1 MMEKLEP
8 KKKRSPIESLKFQRK
23 SDYKKFRN
31 FIKKET
37 EELKGIVEPKDNK
50 LKKILKVGAGGLG
63 IFALGSLFR
72 GKRRG
77 KGDGEGNF
85 PFAIGRVN
93 PPLPKTPAI
102 PNPRKRN
109 PVKLKAP
116 KSSVTRS
123 GVEVYRKGKETK
135 KTQARK
141 QVKRKVR
148 GKKIFKKQLVTQA
161 IGESGKKRKTLVRT
175 QKRITSVTRGAD
187 YAGTRGTGFKYGPG
201 DARFESGSFDPSNTE
216 RQFRN
221 RGGRKINK
229 KFGSDASVNIPKSV
243 YDEVRRIEKQL
254 ARTRSASKIERLT
267 KRLQDIE
274 RNSGG
279 RISTKF
285 KSTRPGVFNFSKRN
299 PFKRFNVADNPMIS
313 KNTFKKGFMKNIF
326 KSKVTTDTLF
336 GKLNIPTKGKILSK
350 AGMFINHPIPR
361 GISFI
366 LTAHEAYQE
375 GKSII
380 NFKDNL
386 FTRLYDLGVAI
397 NNELIHPDDPSKMKL
412 FISESSNDK
421 IKKHD
426 IMRNAKIL
434 ELRRQQAQG
443 AGGNNVIVIPENQ
456 QNNEVKSS
464 IPIKKGGT
472 EVSFIPI
479 EPLNSVGSDIL
490 LHKLNQ

>member
-1 MMEKLEP
+1 MEKLEP

-31 FIKKET
+31 FIKKKT
-37 EELKGIVEPKDNK
+37 KELEGVTEPKDDK
-50 LKKILKVGAGGLG
+50 LKSILKVGVGGIGLLALGGL
-63 IFALGSLFR
+63 LR
-72 GKRRG
+72 GKGRG

-93 PPLPKTPAI
+93 PPTPRLPTI

-109 PVKLKAP
+109 PVKLKSP
-116 KSSVTRS
+116 KSPVTRR
-123 GVEVYRKGKETK
+123 GVEVYRRGKETK
-135 KTQARK
+135 KTQAR
-141 QVKRKVR
+141 QQIKRKVR
-148 GKKIFKKQLVTQA
+148 GKKIFKKQLVTQS
-161 IGESGKKRKTLVRT
+161 IGDVAKKPKTLVRT

-285 KSTRPGVFNFSKRN
+285 KSTRPGVFDFSKRN
-299 PFKRFNVADNPMIS
+299 PFKRFNVASNPMIS

-326 KSKVTTDTLF
+326 DSKVTKDTIL
-336 GKLNIPTKGKILSK
+336 KLPTKGKILSK
-350 AGMFINHPIPR
+350 AGMFINHPIPKT
-361 GISFI
+361 ISFI
-366 LTAHEAYQE
+366 LTAYEAYQE

-421 IKKHD
+421 IRKHD
-426 IMRNAKIL
+426 ILRNAKIL
-434 ELRRQQAQG
+434 ELRKQQAQG
-443 AGGNNVIVIPENQ
+443 AGGGNNVIVVPENQ
-456 QNNEVKSS
+456 QNNQVKTN
-464 IPIKKGGT
+464 IPIKKGET
-472 EVSFIPI
+472 EVSFIPF
-479 EPLNSVGSDIL
+479 EPLNSVGTDIL

>member
-1 MMEKLEP
+1 MENLEP

-37 EELKGIVEPKDNK
+37 KQLAGIVEPKEDK
-50 LKKILKVGAGGLG
+50 LKQVLKVGAGGLG

-72 GKRRG
+72 GKRGG
-77 KGDGEGNF
+77 KGDGEENF

-93 PPLPKTPAI
+93 PPLPKTPAV

-109 PVKLKAP
+109 PVKLKPP
-116 KSSVTRS
+116 KSPVTRR
-123 GVEVYRKGKETK
+123 GVEVYRRGEETK
-135 KTQARK
+135 KTQARQ

-148 GKKIFKKQLVTQA
+148 GKKVFKKQLVTQA
-161 IGESGKKRKTLVRT
+161 IGDSGKKRKPLVRT
-175 QKRITSVTRGAD
+175 QKRITEITRRPD
-187 YAGTRGTGFKYGPG
+187 FSGTRGTGFKYGQG

-229 KFGSDASVNIPKSV
+229 KFGFDPSANVPKSV
-243 YDEVRRIEKQL
+243 FDEIRRIEKRL
-254 ARTRSASKIERLT
+254 ARTRNPSTIERLT
-267 KRLQDIE
+267 KRLEDIR

-279 RISTKF
+279 RVSTQF
-285 KSTRPGVFNFSKRN
+285 KSTRPGVFDFSKPN

-326 KSKVTTDTLF
+326 DSKVTKDTIL
-336 GKLNIPTKGKILSK
+336 KLPTKGKILSK

-443 AGGNNVIVIPENQ
+443 AGGNNVIVVPENQ

-472 EVSFIPI
+472 EVSFVPI
-479 EPLNSVGSDIL
+479 EPLNSVGTDIL

>member
-1 MMEKLEP
+1 MENLEP

-37 EELKGIVEPKDNK
+37 KQLAGIVEPKEDK
-50 LKKILKVGAGGLG
+50 LKQVLKVGAGGLG

-72 GKRRG
+72 GKRGG
-77 KGDGEGNF
+77 KSDGEENF

-93 PPLPKTPAI
+93 PPLPKTPAV

-109 PVKLKAP
+109 PVKLKSP
-116 KSSVTRS
+116 KSSVTRR
-123 GVEVYRKGKETK
+123 GVEVYRRGEETK
-135 KTQARK
+135 KTQARQ

-161 IGESGKKRKTLVRT
+161 IGESGKKRKPLVRT
-175 QKRITSVTRGAD
+175 QKRITSVDRSGILRD
-187 YAGTRGTGFKYGPG
+187 GSGTRGTGFKYGQG
-201 DARFESGSFDPSNTE
+201 DARFESGSFDPGNTE

-229 KFGSDASVNIPKSV
+229 KFGFDPSANVPKSV
-243 YDEVRRIEKQL
+243 FDEIRRIEKRL
-254 ARTRSASKIERLT
+254 ARTRNPSTIERLT
-267 KRLQDIE
+267 KRLEDIR

-279 RISTKF
+279 RVSTKF
-285 KSTRPGVFNFSKRN
+285 KSTRPGVFDFSKPN

-326 KSKVTTDTLF
+326 DSKVTKDTIL
-336 GKLNIPTKGKILSK
+336 KLPTKGKILSK

-421 IKKHD
+421 KRKLD
-426 IMRNAKIL
+426 IMRNVKIL
-434 ELRRQQAQG
+434 ELRKQQAEG
-443 AGGNNVIVIPENQ
+443 AGGSNNVIVIPENQ
-456 QNNEVKSS
+456 QNNEVKSN

-472 EVSFIPI
+472 EVSFVPL
-479 EPLNSVGSDIL
+479 EPLNSVGTDVL